1 MTDSRGSQHAED
13 KGTASMST
21 AAGEKAREHGSRI
34 IAALEQAWAA
44 IRDRHPEV
52 PDVVIVTGAGSNQ
65 KGLPEGYR
73 LRGHHWPER
82 WVTDRADRRRM
93 PELFVAGELLAAG
106 GGAVLEVMLHEAA
119 HALAVIRGIRDT
131 SAEGNRYHNKRF
143 VALATEMGLA
153 GPGRPEKVIGWSD
166 CRITGETT
174 TAYDDVIAAIDS
186 ARLPFLP
193 DGRPGG
199 GEDGGEDQ
207 GGGEEG
213 GEDDE
218 AKPKKRGGRRVA
230 VECGCQP
237 PRKLHMT
244 PKQIEDGPVICGL
257 CREPFEA
264 PETEDEEETSS

>member
-1 MTDSRGSQHAED
+1 MTDGHGSQHAED

-34 IAALEQAWAA
+34 ITALEQAWAA

-52 PDVVIVTGAGSNQ
+52 PNVVIVTGAGSNQ

-82 WVTDRADRRRM
+82 WVTNRADQRRM

-106 GGAVLEVMLHEAA
+106 GRAVLEVMLHEGT
-119 HALAVIRGIRDT
+119 HALAVVRGIRDT

-153 GPGRPEKVIGWSD
+153 GPGRPEKVVGWSD
-166 CRITGETT
+166 CRITDETAA
-174 TAYDDVIAAIDS
+174 AYAEVISAIDN

-193 DGRPGG
+193 DRIPAG
-199 GEDGGEDQ
+199 GEGEDSGGEDQ
-207 GGGEEG
+207 GE
-213 GEDDE
+213 GEDGE
-218 AKPKKRGGRRVA
+218 TKPKKRGGRRLA
-230 VECGCQP
+230 VECACLP

-257 CREPFEA
+257 CGAPFEA
-264 PETEDEEETSS
+264 PETEDDEAD